1 MKRSS
6 IVLLSLCLWL
16 ANPRAQ
22 TPVRLT
28 LEDAIARGLEASH
41 RVAEIDARQEAA
53 RAVEDQRKA
62 ASSPQVALQA
72 GYARTNHV
80 EEFGI
85 PGGRLIYPDIPD
97 NVRSRIDLQWP
108 IYSGGRT
115 SALMRAAAAETS
127 AIAQDR
133 DAARADLK
141 LDITRAYWAVITAR
155 ASADVIG
162 QALARIAAH
171 LNDVRNQLNVGL
183 VPPSEVLSLEDVFIA
198 RVTDSGT

>member
-6 IVLLSLCLWL
+6 IVFVLFCLGF

-28 LEDAIARGLEASH
+28 LDDAIARGLEASH

-62 ASSPQVALQA
+62 ASMPQLALQA

-80 EEFGI
+80 DEFGI

-97 NVRSRIDLQWP
+97 NVRSRVDLP
-108 IYSGGRT
+108 LPV
-115 SALMRAAAAETS
+115 LM
-127 AIAQDR
+127 
-133 DAARADLK
+133 
-141 LDITRAYWAVITAR
+141 
-155 ASADVIG
+155 
-162 QALARIAAH
+162 LAGAK
-171 LNDVRNQLNVGL
+171 
-183 VPPSEVLSLEDVFIA
+183 
-198 RVTDSGT
+198 TM